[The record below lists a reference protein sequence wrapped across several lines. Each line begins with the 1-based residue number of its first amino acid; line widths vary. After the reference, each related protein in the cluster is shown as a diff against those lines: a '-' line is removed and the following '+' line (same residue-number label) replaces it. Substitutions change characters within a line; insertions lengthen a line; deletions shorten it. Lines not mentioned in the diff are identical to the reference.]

1 MAARKYSRQRES
13 IKTCLMGRRDHPTA
27 DHVYLSIR
35 QEFPNI
41 SLGTVYRNLAL
52 LASLGEIIKITV
64 DGADRFDAH
73 VEPHSHFI
81 CKNCHQ
87 VLDLHVENEEL
98 IQAQAQKNFPGQI
111 EGHVVQYFGL
121 CSTCLKEQQGL
132 SQHAEAL

>member
-1 MAARKYSRQRES
+1 MASLKYSRQREC
-13 IKTCLMGRRDHPTA
+13 IKSFLLSRYDHPTA
-27 DHVYLSIR
+27 DTIYMNVR
-35 QEFPNI
+35 KEFPNI

-121 CSTCLKEQQGL
+121 CSTCLKEQQVL

>member
-1 MAARKYSRQRES
+1 MASLKYSRQREC
-13 IKTCLMGRRDHPTA
+13 IKSFLLSRYDHPTA
-27 DHVYLSIR
+27 DTIYMNVR
-35 QEFPNI
+35 KEFPNI

-98 IQAQAQKNFPGQI
+98 IQAQAQKNFPGQS

-121 CSTCLKEQQGL
+121 CSTCLKEQQVL